1 MARKDSSIKEYV
13 KPKNPTQYKVN
24 VTQGRSLSKPYI
36 PFKELYTEKVLGK
49 EMAEK
54 RRKELEEEYKNY
66 DAVSVFYYS
75 I

>member
-1 MARKDSSIKEYV
+1 MARNNNMVKEYV
-13 KPKNPTQYKVN
+13 KPKNPTQYKIH

-36 PFKELYTEKVLGK
+36 PFKELHTEKVLGK

-54 RRKELEEEYKNY
+54 RKKELEEEYKDY
-66 DAVSVFYYS
+66 EATSVYYYS